1 MTTEKKSITRT
12 ILIVLVVV
20 GIGAGIAWRWY
31 GLAERAE
38 VLDVQASADTWRGFR
53 LQDSY
58 DPVEAAVYRGRR
70 DNEIWHAQQAAD
82 DWFAILSLY
91 VGFFSLVGIM
101 RFLVVPTLSR
111 KMERER
117 AEREA
122 KGDYGIDP
130 SEVVRSVS
138 SGLAAAATSIK
149 KAIPRQPTTGGGRH
163 STADELRKWADL
175 RDEGLVTEE
184 EFQKMRD
191 KLVG

>member
-1 MTTEKKSITRT
+1 MTTENKSFTRT
-12 ILIVLVVV
+12 ILVVLLVV

-38 VLDVQASADTWRGFR
+38 ALNVQASTDTWQGFR
-53 LQDSY
+53 LQGAY
-58 DPVEAAVYRGRR
+58 DPVGNAHQVRR
-70 DNEIWHAQQAAD
+70 NNEMWDAQQAAD

-91 VGFFSLVGIM
+91 VGFFSLLGVV
-101 RFLVVPTLSR
+101 RFLVVPVLR
-111 KMERER
+111 RNMERVA

-122 KGDYGIDP
+122 RGDYGIDP
-130 SEVVRSVS
+130 YEVGRSVRL
-138 SGLAAAATSIK
+138 GLAAAATSMN